1 MAKAQTRSYAEE
13 YEQLQRQLAEKEK
26 ELASS
31 ENKLKQIKGS
41 YYAMKNSNILRLLHK
56 ANKVKVLIKDVIQ
69 VLRGKKKALTLF
81 QRGTRLQ
88 TGTKQMESYR
98 YYLYELGFT
107 ERVLAD
113 LEKIYTTTGD
123 QHMKRLAA
131 LELSRWY
138 ASKKTEPGA
147 KRALAYLPTAV
158 KGTSDPD
165 LLRQAAILTAE
176 SLHLLNHKQKSKQ
189 VLQKALAFWDHPE
202 LHKALLSLEEGKGK
216 QQPTLMIEAQVQVDI
231 VFATDFRLSE
241 NELADTLEEIHINKK
256 RGLKTALVQLA
267 TYDFRLP
274 ATIDPAIQKLIDGEV
289 VELLDSNKQINCDLL
304 IIKHPPVLEE
314 KQEML
319 PRIVARMVR
328 VVMDTPPGDS
338 HHGYSLRRC
347 SRNLLE
353 YVDKQARWHPKNE
366 QVRRMLTNEENRELK
381 YIKLASQNWHSSNG
395 SNYEAFL
402 DDWLV
407 KPPRGDVKDDDR
419 QS

>member
-13 YEQLQRQLAEKEK
+13 YEQLRRQLAEKEK
-26 ELASS
+26 ELAIS

-41 YYAMKNSNILRLLHK
+41 YYAMKNSNIFRLLHK
-56 ANKVKVLIKDVIQ
+56 ANKVKVLIKNVIQ

-81 QRGTRLQ
+81 QRGTSLQ

-138 ASKKTEPGA
+138 ASKKTEQGA
-147 KRALAYLPTAV
+147 KRALAYLPAVV
-158 KGTSDPD
+158 KGTSDPE

-176 SLHLLNHKQKSKQ
+176 SLHLLNHKQKAKH
-189 VLQKALAFWDHPE
+189 VLQKALGFWDHPE
-202 LHKALLSLEEGKGK
+202 LHQALVILEESMGK
-216 QQPTLMIEAQVQVDI
+216 QQPTPLPEEQVQADI

-241 NELADTLEEIHINKK
+241 NELADTIEEININQE
-256 RGLKTALVQLA
+256 RGLKTVLVPLA

-274 ATIDPAIQKLIDGEV
+274 ATIAPAIQKLINDEV
-289 VELLDSNKQINCDLL
+289 VDLLDSNKQVNCDLL
-304 IIKHPPVLEE
+304 IIKHPQVLEE
-314 KQEML
+314 KQEKL
-319 PRIVARMVR
+319 PRISAGMVR
-328 VVMDTPPGDS
+328 VVMESPPDDS
-338 HHGYSLRRC
+338 QHGYSLRHC
-347 SRNLLE
+347 SRNLLD
-353 YVDKQARWHPKNE
+353 YADKQARWHPKNK
-366 QVRRMLTNEENRELK
+366 QVRSMLTNQENRELK
-381 YIKLASQNWHSSNG
+381 YIKLASQNWYSAYG
-395 SNYEAFL
+395 SRYEAFL

-407 KPPRGDVKDDDR
+407 KSPRGDVKTDG
-419 QS
+419 Q